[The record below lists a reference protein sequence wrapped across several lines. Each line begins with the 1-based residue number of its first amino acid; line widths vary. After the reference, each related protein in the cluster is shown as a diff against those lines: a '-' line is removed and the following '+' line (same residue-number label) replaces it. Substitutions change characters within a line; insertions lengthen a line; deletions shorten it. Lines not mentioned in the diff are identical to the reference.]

1 MKIGQ
6 CYKIIKQSTK
16 FNPHIRSVGYI
27 GLVEEF
33 NEDAVQLE
41 IFWDSV
47 NNCYIKCMGAVD
59 IDCIEKLSMDD
70 LTFNQQCCMSQCYT
84 FKPA

>member
-1 MKIGQ
+1 
-6 CYKIIKQSTK
+6 
-16 FNPHIRSVGYI
+16 
-27 GLVEEF
+27 
-33 NEDAVQLE
+33 
-41 IFWDSV
+41 
-47 NNCYIKCMGAVD
+47 MGAVD